1 MRAGS
6 AEARAA
12 LAPGLPRKFTAR
24 AANDLEYIMIDSD
37 LLDVLLTWDQ
47 TGQYE
52 VAELN
57 ADGLEVTGDWMTT
70 LLQTKAFHRIPPA
83 NIQAIFMRMQRINYR
98 AGDVVIKQGTEGDF
112 FYVVVAG
119 KCIVTR
125 ETPLNKEGI
134 KLAELGP
141 GDSFGEE
148 ALIAEAKRNAT
159 VTMSTDGTLMRLGK
173 HDFQTLLNEP
183 LLQWVSQDKAK
194 EIVATGG
201 KWLDVRLPSEF
212 QNFRIDDAI
221 NIPLYFIRLKL
232 NALDKNIPYVVCCD
246 TGRRSSAAAYI
257 LSERGFEAYVLKG
270 GLAATEAARSS
281 RGRRG
286 FGACSG
292 ACSIGHE
299 ETQAVQGRGIEGGVA
314 EGFRAE
320 GPMVYPPPP
329 TLRYRP
335 PSLLAEHL
343 GLAIAAFLVR
353 IAFRRVFASRR
364 RTSPRSGIRA
374 GGIARGLRRDRCFA
388 G

>member
-1 MRAGS
+1 MTAFSPLDGLKAENLHALARKTQIRELDAGRALFKEGDTEKRTFYLVSGTIELRNDEKVMASIRSGS
-6 AEARAA
+6 PEARPP

-24 AANDLEYIMIDSD
+24 ALTDVSYIVIDSD
-37 LLDVLLTWDQ
+37 LLDVLITWDQ

-57 ADGLEVTGDWMTT
+57 GDKAAMTGDWMTA

-98 AGDVVIKQGTEGDF
+98 ARDVVIKQGTEGDY
-112 FYVVVAG
+112 FYVVVSG
-119 KCIVTR
+119 KCVVTR

-134 KLAELGP
+134 KLAELGT

-159 VTMSTDGTLMRLGK
+159 VTMLTDGTLMRLGK

-183 LLQWVSQDKAK
+183 LLQWVSYDQAK
-194 EIVATGG
+194 QVVAGGG

-212 QNFRIDDAI
+212 QNLRIDDAI

-232 NALDKNIPYVVCCD
+232 NALAKDVPYVVCCD

-270 GLAATEAARSS
+270 GLSASAHS
-281 RGRRG
+281 RGG
-286 FGACSG
+286 
-292 ACSIGHE
+292 
-299 ETQAVQGRGIEGGVA
+299 
-314 EGFRAE
+314 
-320 GPMVYPPPP
+320 
-329 TLRYRP
+329 
-335 PSLLAEHL
+335 
-343 GLAIAAFLVR
+343 
-353 IAFRRVFASRR
+353 
-364 RTSPRSGIRA
+364 
-374 GGIARGLRRDRCFA
+374 
-388 G
+388 

>member
-1 MRAGS
+1 MEDRPLDLAILKTFSPLDGLKAENLHALARKTQILELAAGRLLFKQGETDKRTFYLVAGQVELRADDRLIGVVKAGS
-6 AEARAA
+6 PEARAA

-24 AANDLEYIMIDSD
+24 AASNLEYIMIDSD

-52 VAELN
+52 VAELRG
-57 ADGLEVTGDWMTT
+57 DGDDVSGDWMTT

-98 AGDVVIKQGTEGDF
+98 ARDIVIKQGTEGDY

-148 ALIAEAKRNAT
+148 SLIAEAKRNAT
-159 VTMSTDGTLMRLGK
+159 VTMATDGTLMRLGK
-173 HDFQTLLNEP
+173 SDFQTLLNEP
-183 LLQWVSQDKAK
+183 LLQWMDYDAARQMVAK
-194 EIVATGG
+194 GG

-212 QNFRIDDAI
+212 QNFRIDEAV

-232 NALDKNIPYVVCCD
+232 NALDKKIPYVVCCD

-257 LSERGFEAYVLKG
+257 LSERGFEAYVLRG
-270 GLAATEAARSS
+270 GLAATEA
-281 RGRRG
+281 
-286 FGACSG
+286 
-292 ACSIGHE
+292 
-299 ETQAVQGRGIEGGVA
+299 V
-314 EGFRAE
+314 
-320 GPMVYPPPP
+320 
-329 TLRYRP
+329 RP
-335 PSLLAEHL
+335 P
-343 GLAIAAFLVR
+343 GN
-353 IAFRRVFASRR
+353 
-364 RTSPRSGIRA
+364 
-374 GGIARGLRRDRCFA
+374 
-388 G
+388 

>member
-1 MRAGS
+1 MEERPVDLAVLKTFSPLDGLKAENLHALARKTVVRDLSPGRVLFKEGDTDKRTFYLVAGQVELRADDRTMGVIRAGT

-24 AANDLEYIMIDSD
+24 AAMDVEYIMIDSD

-52 VAELN
+52 VAELRG
-57 ADGLEVTGDWMTT
+57 DGLDVTGDWMTT

-98 AGDVVIKQGTEGDF
+98 GGDVVIKQGTEGDY

-159 VTMSTDGTLMRLGK
+159 VTMSSDGTLMRLGK

-183 LLQWVSQDKAK
+183 LLQWVDQQQAR
-194 EIVATGG
+194 EIVARGG
-201 KWLDVRLPSEF
+201 KWLDVRLPSEH
-212 QNFRIDDAI
+212 QNLRIEESL
-221 NIPLYFIRLKL
+221 NVPLYFIRLKL
-232 NALDKNIPYVVCCD
+232 STLDRNTPYVVYCD

-257 LSERGFEAYVLKG
+257 LVERGFDAYVLRG
-270 GLAATEAARSS
+270 GLT
-281 RGRRG
+281 
-286 FGACSG
+286 SG
-292 ACSIGHE
+292 A
-299 ETQAVQGRGIEGGVA
+299 VA
-314 EGFRAE
+314 
-320 GPMVYPPPP
+320 
-329 TLRYRP
+329 LR
-335 PSLLAEHL
+335 
-343 GLAIAAFLVR
+343 
-353 IAFRRVFASRR
+353 
-364 RTSPRSGIRA
+364 RSG
-374 GGIARGLRRDRCFA
+374 
-388 G
+388 

>member
-1 MRAGS
+1 MSTCGRIHSQNHRVVNEGAGNFSMDERPLDLAILKTFSPLDGLKAENLHALARKTQILELSAGRLLFKQGDTDKRTFYLIAGSVELRADDRLVGTVRAGS
-6 AEARAA
+6 PEARAA
-12 LAPGLPRKFTAR
+12 LAPGLPRKFSAR
-24 AANDLEYIMIDSD
+24 AANDIEYIVIDSD

-52 VAELN
+52 VAELGGGEALN
-57 ADGLEVTGDWMTT
+57 GSGDWMTT

-98 AGDVVIKQGTEGDF
+98 ARDIVIKQGTEGDF

-119 KCIVTR
+119 KCVVTR

-173 HDFQTLLNEP
+173 ADFQTLLNEP
-183 LLQWVSQDKAK
+183 LLQWVDYEAAK
-194 EIVATGG
+194 ELVAKGG

-212 QNFRIDDAI
+212 QNFRIDDAV

-232 NALDKNIPYVVCCD
+232 NVLDKNTPYVVCCD

-257 LSERGFEAYVLKG
+257 LSERGFEAYVLRG
-270 GLAATEAARSS
+270 GLAATEAAR
-281 RGRRG
+281 
-286 FGACSG
+286 
-292 ACSIGHE
+292 
-299 ETQAVQGRGIEGGVA
+299 
-314 EGFRAE
+314 
-320 GPMVYPPPP
+320 
-329 TLRYRP
+329 
-335 PSLLAEHL
+335 
-343 GLAIAAFLVR
+343 
-353 IAFRRVFASRR
+353 ASRQ
-364 RTSPRSGIRA
+364 
-374 GGIARGLRRDRCFA
+374 
-388 G
+388 